1 MYIIKEFLLNNVSST
16 NVIITGIEAN
26 NFELAKHII
35 IVALNK
41 NIPEWKELENTD
53 NIFKYS
59 SNDLFGVLESKE
71 LGILS

>member
-1 MYIIKEFLLNNVSST
+1 MYIVKEFLLNNVSST

-41 NIPEWKELENTD
+41 NIPDWKELENTEFT
-53 NIFKYS
+53 FKYGA
-59 SNDLFGVLESKE
+59 NDLFGVLESKE
-71 LGILS
+71 FGILS